1 MFVVVGFTEFVIRD
15 ISVRKLIQIHT
26 LRQSRKCE
34 GSIDEKIDRRDER
47 QYKRKD
53 IETSFECERKRLCTS
68 TETPKI

>member
-47 QYKRKD
+47 Q
-53 IETSFECERKRLCTS
+53 
-68 TETPKI
+68 